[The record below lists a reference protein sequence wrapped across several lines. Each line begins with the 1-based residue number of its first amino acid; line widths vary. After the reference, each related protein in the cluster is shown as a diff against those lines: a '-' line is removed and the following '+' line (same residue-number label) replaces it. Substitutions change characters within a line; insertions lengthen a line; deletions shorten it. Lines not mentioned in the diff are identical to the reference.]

1 MIDWYIMD
9 MDKKLLVPQNL
20 LKDKSI
26 AVLTKLVDAT

>member
-9 MDKKLLVPQNL
+9 MDKKLVVPQNL
-20 LKDKSI
+20 LKDNSI